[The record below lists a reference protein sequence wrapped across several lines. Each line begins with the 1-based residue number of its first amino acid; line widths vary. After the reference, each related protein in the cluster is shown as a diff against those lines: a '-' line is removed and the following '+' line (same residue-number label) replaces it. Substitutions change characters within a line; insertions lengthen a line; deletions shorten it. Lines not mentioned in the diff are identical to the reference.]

1 MSAVEAGPSMNAFQS
16 QSTWIEATRQ
26 PVSRRSASHELGEL
40 QPFTPYWASLDAT
53 WTDARSLKLT
63 AALSSYHSA
72 SSATRHTVR
81 EASDPNS
88 AAGVPEPEQPV
99 VPSLGT
105 YQFG

>member
-1 MSAVEAGPSMNAFQS
+1 MSAVETGPSMNAFQS
-16 QSTWIEATRQ
+16 QSLRIEVTRQ

-40 QPFTPYWASLDAT
+40 QPFTPYWASLVAT
-53 WTDARSLKLT
+53 WTDARSLKRT

-72 SSATRHTVR
+72 SSATRHMVR
-81 EASDPNS
+81 EASEPNS
-88 AAGVPEPEQPV
+88 AALVPEPEQSV